1 MVVMQTIHAPRY
13 STDLTSTRVLAALL
27 ERLDGSA
34 TAVDARQYQSV
45 VSRLADALDK
55 VEPGQAFDQLLAGFP
70 AAAELY
76 ENLHYQHAGLCRS
89 PLDPALAAEVQAR
102 QEIERARAKR

>member
-1 MVVMQTIHAPRY
+1 MQTSNPSRY
-13 STDLTSTRVLAALL
+13 TTDLTSTRVLAALL

-34 TAVDARQYQSV
+34 SAVDARQYESV
-45 VSRLADALDK
+45 ARRLADALDNA
-55 VEPGQAFDQLLAGFP
+55 EPGKALDGVLAGFP

-89 PLDPALAAEVQAR
+89 PLDPALAAELQAR
-102 QEIERARAKR
+102 QVIARASARG